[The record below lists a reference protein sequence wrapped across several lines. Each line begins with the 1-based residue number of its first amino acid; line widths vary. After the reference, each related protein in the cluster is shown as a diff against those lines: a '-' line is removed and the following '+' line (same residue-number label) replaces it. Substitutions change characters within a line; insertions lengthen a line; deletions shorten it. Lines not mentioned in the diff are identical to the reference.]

1 MKKTVLRLW
10 SLILA
15 MLLLCGCSAA
25 DTPNGTNAPEPE
37 LGNGFPGLGGTMPEM
52 TFDMGDGETV
62 TLSRL
67 LEEKELVV
75 LNFWFED
82 CPWCVKEFPVIELV
96 YQQYKQDVEIV
107 ALNPV
112 DGTDAVKKFKT
123 DHSLSFPMVSCPRAW
138 AVEAGISGYP
148 TSVFIDRD
156 GVICLIQPGAITSQ
170 AAWLELFD
178 AFTGEDYHRKIY
190 RSVQDVLL

>member
-1 MKKTVLRLW
+1 MNKTILRLW

-52 TFDMGDGETV
+52 TFDMGNGETL
-62 TLSRL
+62 TLSAL

-82 CPWCVKEFPVIELV
+82 CPWCVKEFPVIELA
-96 YQQYKQDVEIV
+96 YQQYKQDV
-107 ALNPV
+107 
-112 DGTDAVKKFKT
+112 
-123 DHSLSFPMVSCPRAW
+123 
-138 AVEAGISGYP
+138 
-148 TSVFIDRD
+148 
-156 GVICLIQPGAITSQ
+156 
-170 AAWLELFD
+170 
-178 AFTGEDYHRKIY
+178 
-190 RSVQDVLL
+190 